1 MSNKVIAWDGTALH
15 LVISLLLINGLIY
28 GLSLLFD
35 DIGSI
40 DFHILATI
48 IFVIGAYRNGAILMY
63 EGWKEDD
70 YEYVVPNKTVT
81 RIIDLIIILIVLY
94 IFIS

>member
-1 MSNKVIAWDGTALH
+1 M
-15 LVISLLLINGLIY
+15 
-28 GLSLLFD
+28 
-35 DIGSI
+35 
-40 DFHILATI
+40 
-48 IFVIGAYRNGAILMY
+48 FVIGAYRNGAILMY

>member
-35 DIGSI
+35 NIGSI
-40 DFHILATI
+40 DFHILSTI
-48 IFVIGAYRNGAILMY
+48 MFVIGAYRNGAILMY

>member
-15 LVISLLLINGLIY
+15 LVISLLLINGLFLMCFIW
-28 GLSLLFD
+28 FD
-35 DIGSI
+35 YIGSI

-48 IFVIGAYRNGAILMY
+48 MFVIGAYRNGAILMY

-70 YEYVVPNKTVT
+70 YEYVVPNKTMT

-94 IFIS
+94 IFVS

>member
-15 LVISLLLINGLIY
+15 LVISLLLINGLFLMCFIW
-28 GLSLLFD
+28 FD
-35 DIGSI
+35 YIGSI

-48 IFVIGAYRNGAILMY
+48 MFVIGAYRNGVILMY

-70 YEYVVPNKTVT
+70 YEYVVPNKTWIHT
-81 RIIDLIIILIVLY
+81 HKDS
-94 IFIS
+94 F